1 MEVSQ
6 TTNTTVLLKWVA
18 AFDGNAK
25 IMFFTVTYNIS
36 GGQTAENIDPNTF
49 EFVAKNLE
57 PATVYKFQ
65 VTATNELG
73 TSESTFKFAI
83 THEAGQIKLIV
94 FCLSVCLS
102 VCLFVCLFFVCLCC
116 FSA

>member
-1 MEVSQ
+1 MEVAR
-6 TTNTTVLLKWVA
+6 TTNTTVWLKWVV

-36 GGQTAENIDPNTF
+36 GGQTAENFDPNTF
-49 EFVAKNLE
+49 EFVVKNLE

-73 TSESTFKFAI
+73 TSDPTFKFET

-94 FCLSVCLS
+94 CLLV
-102 VCLFVCLFFVCLCC
+102 C